1 MSDLVTTAGPRLVPY
16 VAANVLRDNYDHAI
30 SLAEDWCRVNS
41 SGKLICLE
49 EAKAE
54 RQRWQLGDNAKYA
67 LRKELPLL
75 ADVRPV
81 LADLDLDLDTEPS
94 IEQRVDLVGTMLD
107 IQGISPDLKYIRYVA
122 QKLGDCPPRK
132 TETCKRS
139 KPWFSREAIARAID
153 EVLMTL
159 RPQDG
164 RPIPPADILD
174 IAGKHSSELLQLR
187 RSVLTIH
194 NTIVRLQRI
203 VAATKDVAKPVFKD
217 DEWDI
222 DGPEPGAPTPG
233 RPEPKM
239 IEIIDVDGKVIS
251 IPDQNEA

>member
-1 MSDLVTTAGPRLVPY
+1 MSDLITTVAPPLVPY

-30 SLAEDWCRVNS
+30 SLTEDWCRVDS

-49 EAKAE
+49 EAKTE
-54 RQRWQLGDNAKYA
+54 RQRWQLGDNARYA
-67 LRKELPLL
+67 LRKELPRL

-81 LADLDLDLDTEPS
+81 LAALDLDLDTEPS

-107 IQGISPDLKYIRYVA
+107 IQGITPDLKYIRYVA

-139 KPWFSREAIARAID
+139 QPWFSLATISRTVD
-153 EVLMTL
+153 EVLSTL

-174 IAGKHSSELLQLR
+174 IAGKHASELISLR
-187 RSVLTIH
+187 RSVVTLN

-203 VAATKDVAKPVFKD
+203 VEATKDAAKPVFKD
-217 DEWDI
+217 AEWDI
-222 DGPEPGAPTPG
+222 DGSEPGAQAPG
-233 RPEPKM
+233 RPEPKL
-239 IEIIDVDGKVIS
+239 IEIIDIDGTIITV
-251 IPDQNEA
+251 PDQDEP